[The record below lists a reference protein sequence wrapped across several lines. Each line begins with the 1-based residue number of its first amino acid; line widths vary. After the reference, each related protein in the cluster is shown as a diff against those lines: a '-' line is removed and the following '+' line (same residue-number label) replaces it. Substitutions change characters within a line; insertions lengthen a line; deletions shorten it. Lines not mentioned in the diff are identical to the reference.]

1 MLLFKQV
8 KDRKYKVYF
17 LSVKCQRPP
26 PPKKNNFFFIHI
38 QEEIVTTHKIDT
50 LNKGTGGYIMYN
62 DKREQL
68 LYYNELSFT
77 CIKM

>member
-1 MLLFKQV
+1 M
-8 KDRKYKVYF
+8 
-17 LSVKCQRPP
+17 PTTP
-26 PPKKNNFFFIHI
+26 PPKKKKLFIHI

-50 LNKGTGGYIMYN
+50 LNKGTGGYITYN

>member
-17 LSVKCQRPP
+17 FSVKCQRPP
-26 PPKKNNFFFIHI
+26 PPLPLFIHI

-68 LYYNELSFT
+68 LYYNELSFS

>member
-17 LSVKCQRPP
+17 LSVKSQRSPSP
-26 PPKKNNFFFIHI
+26 HPLLFIHI
-38 QEEIVTTHKIDT
+38 QEEIISKHKIDT
-50 LNKGTGGYIMYN
+50 LNKGTGGYMMYN

>member
-26 PPKKNNFFFIHI
+26 PPQKKLFINI

-68 LYYNELSFT
+68 LYYNELSVS